1 MSESAHGV
9 EVWLTVGIDPTPV
22 RVGRSDATEEVLRN
36 MVATLEEAMARPKVM
51 RVWSGR
57 GWLIF
62 PSTQLVDMTVVGV
75 DDVGRWLGGARSSA
89 R

>member
-1 MSESAHGV
+1 MSESAHGI

-22 RVGRSDATEEVLRN
+22 RVGRSDASERDLRK
-36 MVATLEEAMARPKVM
+36 MVEMLESAMARPRVM

-62 PSTQLVDMTVVGV
+62 PSTQLVDMTVIGV
-75 DDVGRWLGGARSSA
+75 EDVGRWLGGARSSA